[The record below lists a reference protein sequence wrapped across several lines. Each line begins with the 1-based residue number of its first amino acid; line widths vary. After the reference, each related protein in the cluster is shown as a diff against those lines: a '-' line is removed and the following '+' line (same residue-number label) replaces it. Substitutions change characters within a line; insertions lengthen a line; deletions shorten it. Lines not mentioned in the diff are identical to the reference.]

1 MKKIIFLLCCVTLL
15 AACSDNKRYAPK
27 EGRIAVFDTTPTQQA
42 TGQVIL
48 TKAES
53 FTSWP
58 QPLQNTQNKLPN
70 MAMTDSQTALWSGY
84 VSKNQKLPNRNLPTP
99 IVLTDVLYVLDSA
112 YTLTKIDLTNGQHLW
127 QLDLESDRQGL
138 SLTYS
143 NKTLF
148 ALSTDGL
155 LTAVDEEGNQL
166 WQKDFETATR
176 APLLSDK
183 GTVYL
188 TTAQNQFMALNAKTG
203 KEIWGYQTVRP
214 QTWLTNMA
222 SPAKSGNVIVVPFS
236 TGEVMAFEADSGLLL
251 WIQMMVGERPKDLIA
266 VPQIVAAPV
275 IDEGIV
281 YLSGNANLTGAY
293 NLQTGNPLWTSPF
306 GSTLTPVISGNSLF
320 ILSNDNQ
327 LMAIEKKTGK
337 IFWQR
342 SMSPKKDALWQHL
355 LLINN
360 ELVLATEEQWVIIDT
375 LTGET
380 KQTQNKVSATLPV
393 LINQHL
399 LLINNKARATYY

>member
-1 MKKIIFLLCCVTLL
+1 
-15 AACSDNKRYAPK
+15 
-27 EGRIAVFDTTPTQQA
+27 
-42 TGQVIL
+42 
-48 TKAES
+48 
-53 FTSWP
+53 
-58 QPLQNTQNKLPN
+58 
-70 MAMTDSQTALWSGY
+70 
-84 VSKNQKLPNRNLPTP
+84 
-99 IVLTDVLYVLDSA
+99 
-112 YTLTKIDLTNGQHLW
+112 
-127 QLDLESDRQGL
+127 
-138 SLTYS
+138 
-143 NKTLF
+143 
-148 ALSTDGL
+148 
-155 LTAVDEEGNQL
+155 
-166 WQKDFETATR
+166 
-176 APLLSDK
+176 
-183 GTVYL
+183 
-188 TTAQNQFMALNAKTG
+188 
-203 KEIWGYQTVRP
+203 
-214 QTWLTNMA
+214 
-222 SPAKSGNVIVVPFS
+222 
-236 TGEVMAFEADSGLLL
+236 
-251 WIQMMVGERPKDLIA
+251 MMVGERPKDLIA